1 MAYRVAGRW
10 DVGQVRLRDGN
21 SEVRRGETV
30 HQKVVRRDELEIF
43 GLEEEHPRVAVF
55 RNLSP
60 NLFLKPTLD
69 FQMAQQRQ
77 DVVLQER
84 QAGRVRKDEV
94 ELLDAAQMEQ
104 LQILPG
110 PQEQPPRE
118 LRQVSQQ
125 RALEQMDEQVDEH
138 SSLTQARVRKAFQQD
153 ASPDFPGSH
162 WVPRASPL
170 AAGAA
175 LAGRRRR
182 LCDGWRGR
190 GRSRR
195 TSGRFLRRSRLCL
208 LLRFGRSFLRRQA
221 LEMLSRELRMF
232 EVERA
237 RVRLLFRDADF
248 RQEIDQDFRFDL
260 ELARQ
265 LVNSN
270 LIGICHQPL
279 FSPKLVR
286 TRRFLRFTF

>member
-1 MAYRVAGRW
+1 M
-10 DVGQVRLRDGN
+10 RLRDEN
-21 SEVRRGETV
+21 SEVRRDETV

-43 GLEEEHPRVAVF
+43 DLEEEHPRVAVF

-60 NLFLKPTLD
+60 NLFLKPTQD
-69 FQMAQQRQ
+69 FPMAQQRQ

-84 QAGRVRKDEV
+84 PAGRVRQDEV

-162 WVPRASPL
+162 WVPPVSPP

-175 LAGRRRR
+175 LAGAAEGFAT
-182 LCDGWRGR
+182 DGAGVAAAAGR
-190 GRSRR
+190 AAGFFAAVAFACFSASAAASFAAKPSKCFRASSACSRSSELECVFFSV
-195 TSGRFLRRSRLCL
+195 TPISGRKSIRTFALISSSRA
-208 LLRFGRSFLRRQA
+208 S
-221 LEMLSRELRMF
+221 S
-232 EVERA
+232 
-237 RVRLLFRDADF
+237 
-248 RQEIDQDFRFDL
+248 
-260 ELARQ
+260 
-265 LVNSN
+265 
-270 LIGICHQPL
+270 LIRI
-279 FSPKLVR
+279 
-286 TRRFLRFTF
+286 